1 MDVRPEP
8 APDSDTSR
16 EALRAQFVAL
26 RRLTA
31 RERLAM
37 VDDLTGFVRA
47 MTREGLRRRH
57 PGISEAELDEEFA
70 RIVLG
75 DELAA
80 RVQANRRARTPSGQP
95 EARARGET
103 EDL

>member
-8 APDSDTSR
+8 APDNDTSR
-16 EALRAQFVAL
+16 EALRAQFAAL

-57 PGISEAELDEEFA
+57 PGIGEAELDEAFS

-75 DELAA
+75 EALAA
-80 RVQANRRARTPSGQP
+80 RVRSHRRERTPP
-95 EARARGET
+95 E
-103 EDL
+103 LP